1 MMKSIL
7 SAKSISK
14 AYISSAG
21 KVIALQ
27 KNDFFINEGEIV
39 VIIGKSGSGK
49 STFLNVLGGLMPPDS
64 GEILMQGISLYKLNE
79 SDRATFRSLKIGFVF
94 QSFNLIDE
102 LSVIN
107 NIRLPFDIAK
117 RPYDRAKEKELF
129 IHLGIEHRLK
139 FYPDQ
144 LSGGERQRVAI
155 ARALLMQPDIILADE
170 PTGNLD
176 SVSSKAVMDFV
187 SKNNRNGQA
196 YIIVTHDTG
205 WTKLATSIYQMNDG
219 ILVSENKICK

>member
-1 MMKSIL
+1 METIL

-14 AYISSAG
+14 TYKLG
-21 KVIALQ
+21 VDKVIALK
-27 KNDFFINEGEIV
+27 KNDYSINKGEIV

-49 STFLNVLGGLMPPDS
+49 STLLNILGGLMPPDT
-64 GEILMQGISLYKLNE
+64 GEVLIEDNSLYKMNE
-79 SDRATFRSLKIGFVF
+79 SDRAVFRSLKIGFVF

-102 LSVIN
+102 LSIIN
-107 NIRLPFDIAK
+107 NIRLPFDISK
-117 RPYDRAKEKELF
+117 RPYNTIREKELF
-129 IHLGIEHRLK
+129 TQLEIEQRLN

-187 SKNNRNGQA
+187 SKNINNGQS
-196 YIIVTHDTG
+196 YIVVTHDIE
-205 WTKLATSIYQMNDG
+205 WAKIATTVYRMTDG
-219 ILVSENKICK
+219 VLIREDTI

>member
-1 MMKSIL
+1 VAALKENNFTV
-7 SAKSISK
+7 
-14 AYISSAG
+14 SSG
-21 KVIALQ
+21 DIA
-27 KNDFFINEGEIV
+27 

-49 STFLNVLGGLMPPDS
+49 STLLNIIGGLMPPDI
-64 GEILMQGISLYKLNE
+64 GDVEVGGMSLYSTNE
-79 SDRATFRSLKIGFVF
+79 TVRARIRTQKIGFIF

-117 RPYDRAKEKELF
+117 IKYNKDFEDEIIDKLEIR
-129 IHLGIEHRLK
+129 HRLK

-155 ARALLMQPDIILADE
+155 ARALLMKPDIILADE

-176 SVSSKAVMDFV
+176 TESGKSVMDFV
-187 SKNNRNGQA
+187 RESNELGQTF
-196 YIIVTHDTG
+196 IIVTHDIE
-205 WTKLATSIYQMNDG
+205 WTKIATVVYRMTDG
-219 ILVSENKICK
+219 ELKKEG